1 MIIRVLCFAVLLSFV
16 GLTHIYFLYEYSWS
30 SPWILVAKLI
40 LSFSIVSLFVYMW
53 VRDGERIK
61 GFKAFSSF
69 YVAVLAIVCISTSIN
84 FTTEY
89 LLYNHWDK
97 DYKFKKE
104 KRVLEAI
111 ARHRDEK
118 GLPPPIPMAD
128 QEIEEKYG
136 FNGLINTYKTNYV
149 VNFFYTFLFYPI
161 ALLLWYLV
169 EPEQDDPEN

>member
-16 GLTHIYFLYEYSWS
+16 GLTRIYLLYEYSGHPS
-30 SPWILVAKLI
+30 WIYVAQLI
-40 LSFSIVSLFVYMW
+40 SSFSIVSLFVYMW

-69 YVAVLAIVCISTSIN
+69 YVAVLAVVCISTSIN
-84 FTTEY
+84 FTAEY
-89 LLYNHWDK
+89 LLYNHLDQE
-97 DYKFKKE
+97 YKYKRE
-104 KRVLEAI
+104 KSSFESF
-111 ARHRDEK
+111 ARHREKK
-118 GLPPPIPMAD
+118 GLPPPIPISN
-128 QEIEEKYG
+128 QEIEAKYG

-161 ALLLWYLV
+161 AFLFWYLV